1 MKYQVNK
8 STQNSKQIIDNALN
22 EVREIYKSGK
32 TVVIDV
38 KEGKIARSNQANA
51 YAHKLIG
58 LIAEHQGESL
68 ESIKKQIKH
77 RIGLIEKEMIN
88 GELITAI
95 RSTADLNKEEF
106 SQFIEQIIAVCQY
119 LEIKYPV
126 PDEYGFNI

>member
-1 MKYQVNK
+1 MKYQVSKNN
-8 STQNSKQIIDNALN
+8 QNTKQIIDNALN

-38 KEGKIARSNQANA
+38 KDGKLSRSNQANS

-106 SQFIEQIIAVCQY
+106 SKFIEQIISVCQY
-119 LEIKYPV
+119 LEIKYPI
-126 PDEYGFNI
+126 PDEYGFNL